1 MPSTRISLRQV
12 LDLHVPMTWQEAVAV
27 AHEVAI
33 LSVVVTSKTA
43 KPPRIDAESCF
54 LTRRGDVELP
64 ESTDVEQPDAV
75 LQILRE
81 LLTGREIPDG
91 LEAVAYGGEATHL
104 SDDLAMFS
112 RPNRRTE
119 IAALALRAIAAEAEL
134 GDAAAGDHT
143 VPVPET
149 TPRVPPLPVGDEFA
163 RLREQAAQYAVS
175 PVSAAE
181 QPRPR
186 ITLRVAAG
194 TAALL
199 VVTAGWALWYTS
211 PPNPPDAP
219 AAMMPGALRHIELDP
234 SWGSVGLRAGDI
246 SLDRRPVLAA
256 ANSPS
261 GVAPRPATTSLAA
274 AVPTAVATTRS
285 PNGAT
290 PAVEP
295 DVLAT
300 EGVDDL
306 FDDGSVYSWT
316 SHEVEPP
323 QMRFPRM
330 PRSAF
335 PPPEQDVAGPYF
347 EVLVDQTGGV
357 EAVRLHGREAPGQTF
372 YRHRMMLAA
381 AKAWQFAPAR
391 LDGRPVRYV
400 VRVVIEP

>member
-1 MPSTRISLRQV
+1 
-12 LDLHVPMTWQEAVAV
+12 MTWQEAVAV

-91 LEAVAYGGEATHL
+91 LEAVAYGGTATHL

-119 IAALALRAIAAEAEL
+119 IAALALRAIGAEAEL
-134 GDAAAGDHT
+134 FDVAAEDHP
-143 VPVPET
+143 VPVRIA
-149 TPRVPPLPVGDEFA
+149 TPAVPPLAPVGDEFV
-163 RLREQAAQYAVS
+163 RLREQAAQAAVS
-175 PVSAAE
+175 PVSGAE

-186 ITLRVAAG
+186 VNLRAGAVVAASLV
-194 TAALL
+194 AA
-199 VVTAGWALWYTS
+199 TGWWLWYTS

-219 AAMMPGALRHIELDP
+219 AAVMPVALRHIELDP

-246 SLDRRPVLAA
+246 SLDRRPVRAA
-256 ANSPS
+256 ASSPN
-261 GVAPRPATTSLAA
+261 GEAPRPAAASRAA
-274 AVPTAVATTRS
+274 AVLTAVATTRS

-300 EGVDDL
+300 EGVEDL
-306 FDDGSVYSWT
+306 FDDGSVYSW
-316 SHEVEPP
+316 SSPEVEPP

-335 PPPEQDVAGPYF
+335 PPPAQDVAGPYF
-347 EVLVDQTGGV
+347 EVLVDQAGGV